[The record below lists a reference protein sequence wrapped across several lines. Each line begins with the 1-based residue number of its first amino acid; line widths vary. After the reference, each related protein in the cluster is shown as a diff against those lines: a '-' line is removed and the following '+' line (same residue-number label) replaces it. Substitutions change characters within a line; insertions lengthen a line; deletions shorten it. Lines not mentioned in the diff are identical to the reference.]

1 MKVKKLNEWFLLA
14 AVLIPVILAAGIP
27 LLPFRKRVHME
38 VYTEFLVILTSV
50 LVILLLL
57 DRPGGLTL
65 LRFSERAAFVLKLD
79 GLGMVFAGLL
89 AILWPIA
96 VLYSFEYMEKEERE
110 RPFFMFYVMTYGIT
124 LGIACAGNL
133 LTMYFFYELLTL
145 VTVPL
150 VIHPFT
156 RAAVLAAR
164 KYIYFSMG
172 GAALGFTAV
181 IFLLRF
187 GEGTNFTLG
196 GILGEGSL
204 DSGMDLLLIIYMAA
218 FLGFGIKAAIFPF
231 YSWLPDA
238 GVAPTP
244 VTALLHAVAVVKAGA
259 FAVIRVTY
267 YCFGT
272 KLLAGTWAQMAVMG
286 LAMFTIVFGCSMAV
300 KETHIKRRLAYSTVS
315 NLSYIL
321 FGAALMTPAGLF
333 GGLCHMV
340 FHAVMKISA
349 FFCSGAIMHQTGI
362 HYIHKTTGFGR
373 KMPWIYGAF
382 MVSSLGLMGVP
393 GTCGF
398 ISKWYLAEAALEDG
412 GILAAVGVGCL
423 LISAL
428 LTAVYMMTMM
438 VRGFFPEKDFDMET
452 IKDVKDPGWQMIV
465 PLILFSAAIVGFGVY
480 SDPLREFLAR
490 VAGGAY

>member
-1 MKVKKLNEWFLLA
+1 MNEWFLIL
-14 AVLIPVILAAGIP
+14 AVLFPVILAVGIP
-27 LLPFRKRVHME
+27 LLPFGKRVHME
-38 VYTEFLVILTSV
+38 LYTELVVILTSV
-50 LVILLLL
+50 MVLLLL
-57 DRPGGLTL
+57 LHTPGELTV
-65 LRFSERAAFVLKLD
+65 LRFSEKAAFVLELD
-79 GLGMVFAGLL
+79 GLGRVFAGLI
-89 AILWPIA
+89 AVLWPIA
-96 VLYSFEYMEKEERE
+96 VLYSFEYMSTQERE

-145 VTVPL
+145 VTIPL

-156 RAAVLAAR
+156 RAAVLATR

-172 GAALGFTAV
+172 GAALGFMAV
-181 IFLLRF
+181 AFLLRF
-187 GEGTNFTLG
+187 GENAGFTPG
-196 GILGEGSL
+196 GILGGEAAGV
-204 DSGMDLLLIIYMAA
+204 GRNLLLLVYVAA
-218 FLGFGIKAAIFPF
+218 FLGFGIKAAMFPF

-259 FAVIRVTY
+259 FAVIRLTY

-272 KLLAGTWAQMAVMG
+272 ELLSGTWAQKTVMG

-349 FFCSGAIMHQTGI
+349 FFCAGAIMHQTGE
-362 HYIHKTTGFGR
+362 HYIHKMTGFGR
-373 KMPWIYGAF
+373 RMPWVYSAF
-382 MVSSLGLMGVP
+382 LISALGLMGVP
-393 GTCGF
+393 GGCGF
-398 ISKWYLAEAALEDG
+398 ISKWYLAQAALENG
-412 GILAAVGVGCL
+412 STLAVLGVGCL
-423 LISAL
+423 LASAL
-428 LTAVYMMTMM
+428 LTAIYMMTMM
-438 VRGFFPEKDFDMET
+438 VRGFFPEKDFDMT
-452 IKDVKDPGWQMIV
+452 SIRHVKDPGWQMIV
-465 PLILFSAAIVGFGVY
+465 PLMLFSAAIVVLGVC
-480 SDPLREFLAR
+480 SEPLGNYLTS
-490 VAGGAY
+490 VVSSL